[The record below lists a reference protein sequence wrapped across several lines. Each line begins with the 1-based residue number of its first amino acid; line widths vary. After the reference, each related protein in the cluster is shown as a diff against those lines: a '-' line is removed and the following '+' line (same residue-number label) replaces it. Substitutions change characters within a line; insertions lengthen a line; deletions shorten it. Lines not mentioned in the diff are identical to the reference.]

1 MVITIARECGCEGDE
16 VGRKL
21 SEIYGIPCYSK
32 KELIELAK
40 EKKVYDKYPFYF
52 GERQVDDMMSMVA
65 DDMNLKVRETPKKVL
80 SALFGDQPCIVIG
93 RASDYAYKE
102 HPDAVRI
109 FLCGDKKTRIE
120 KIAKKHQVSESKAKM
135 IHDILYNEQQSYKT
149 VIFLQDLGF
158 SMSESVKIYETY
170 KEKTIDILEDNMYD
184 LLDKIKGIG
193 FLTVDRIAL
202 KQMDRIDER
211 RINAGIIYSMNEVC
225 METGNT
231 YLTFDEILIK
241 TSYILKIELTSEELE
256 YYVLKLNKLNKIV
269 IIDNKYILKN
279 MYDLET
285 SITAKIAK

>member
-1 MVITIARECGCEGDE
+1 MIITIARQCGCEGDE

-52 GERQVDDMMSMVA
+52 GERKVDDMMSMVA

-135 IHDILYNEQQSYKT
+135 IVDDTDRRRKQYHNYYS
-149 VIFLQDLGF
+149 G
-158 SMSESVKIYETY
+158 ETWG
-170 KEKTIDILEDNMYD
+170 LADNYD
-184 LLDKIKGIG
+184 LCLDECKLGIDG
-193 FLTVDRIAL
+193 VAAVVSAYIG
-202 KQMDRIDER
+202 Q
-211 RINAGIIYSMNEVC
+211 INGK
-225 METGNT
+225 
-231 YLTFDEILIK
+231 D
-241 TSYILKIELTSEELE
+241 
-256 YYVLKLNKLNKIV
+256 
-269 IIDNKYILKN
+269 
-279 MYDLET
+279 
-285 SITAKIAK
+285 